1 MQYNDEMNQSK
12 EQLSFENMSKED
24 LRRKLH
30 NSRMENQQLR
40 FEHAKMA
47 KEIKELKAVSQDW
60 QKEVLEMQWQHN
72 QDMKY
77 Q

>member
-1 MQYNDEMNQSK
+1 MSQSK

-24 LRRKLH
+24 FRRKLH

-60 QKEVLEMQWQHN
+60 QKEVIEMQWQNN

>member
-1 MQYNDEMNQSK
+1 
-12 EQLSFENMSKED
+12 
-24 LRRKLH
+24 
-30 NSRMENQQLR
+30 MENQQLR